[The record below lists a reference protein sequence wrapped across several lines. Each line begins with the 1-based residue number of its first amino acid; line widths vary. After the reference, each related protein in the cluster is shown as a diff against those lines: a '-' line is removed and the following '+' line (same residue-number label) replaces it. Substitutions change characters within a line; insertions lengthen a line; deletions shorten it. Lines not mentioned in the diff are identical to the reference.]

1 MKLTTYKTERLLL
14 RRLTPDDYIYVF
26 EHYSDTEI
34 KDFFGLTSDEEFIKE
49 LNKFENGYTTHNRS
63 LEMFQLIDKENNK
76 IIGTCGYHNWYKEHN
91 RAELSF
97 SITNEVYK
105 GLDVMSEAMK
115 VVLEHGFVKM
125 KLHRI
130 EALVGTQNV
139 ASIKLL
145 EKFGFTKEGVLKE
158 HFLINDVYE
167 DSIVYGRVSE

>member
-34 KDFFGLTSDEEFIKE
+34 KDFFGLTSDDEFIKE

-76 IIGTCGYHNWYKEHN
+76 IIGTCGFHNWYKDHH
-91 RAELSF
+91 RAELGY

-105 GLDVMSEAMK
+105 GLGVMSEAMK
-115 VVLEHGFVKM
+115 VVIEHGFVKM

-130 EALVGTQNV
+130 EALVGTQNI
-139 ASIKLL
+139 ASIKLM
-145 EKFGFTKEGVLKE
+145 EKFGFAKEGVLKE
-158 HFLINDVYE
+158 HYLINDVYE
-167 DSIVYGRVSE
+167 DSIMFGKIKA

>member
-76 IIGTCGYHNWYKEHN
+76 IIGTCGYHNWYKEHY

-105 GLDVMSEAMK
+105 GLDVMPEAMK

>member
-1 MKLTTYKTERLLL
+1 
-14 RRLTPDDYIYVF
+14 
-26 EHYSDTEI
+26 
-34 KDFFGLTSDEEFIKE
+34 
-49 LNKFENGYTTHNRS
+49 
-63 LEMFQLIDKENNK
+63 LIDKENNK

-91 RAELSF
+91 RAELGYT
-97 SITNEVYK
+97 ITNEVYK
-105 GLDVMSEAMK
+105 GLGVMSEAMK

-158 HFLINDVYE
+158 HHLINDVYE
-167 DSIVYGRVSE
+167 DSIVYGKVNG

>member
-1 MKLTTYKTERLLL
+1 M
-14 RRLTPDDYIYVF
+14 P
-26 EHYSDTEI
+26 
-34 KDFFGLTSDEEFIKE
+34 
-49 LNKFENGYTTHNRS
+49 
-63 LEMFQLIDKENNK
+63 
-76 IIGTCGYHNWYKEHN
+76 
-91 RAELSF
+91 
-97 SITNEVYK
+97 
-105 GLDVMSEAMK
+105 EAMK

>member
-1 MKLTTYKTERLLL
+1 MKFTTYKTERLLL
-14 RRLTPDDYIYVF
+14 RRLTPDDFIYVF

-63 LEMFQLIDKENNK
+63 LEVFQLIDKENNK
-76 IIGTCGYHNWYKEHN
+76 IIGTCGFHNWYKDHH
-91 RAELSF
+91 RAEIGY

-105 GLDVMSEAMK
+105 GLGVMSEAMK
-115 VVLEHGFVKM
+115 VVIEHGFVKM

-139 ASIKLL
+139 ASIKLM
-145 EKFGFTKEGVLKE
+145 EKFGFAKEGVLKE
-158 HFLINDVYE
+158 HYLINDVYE
-167 DSIVYGRVSE
+167 DSIIYGKIKA